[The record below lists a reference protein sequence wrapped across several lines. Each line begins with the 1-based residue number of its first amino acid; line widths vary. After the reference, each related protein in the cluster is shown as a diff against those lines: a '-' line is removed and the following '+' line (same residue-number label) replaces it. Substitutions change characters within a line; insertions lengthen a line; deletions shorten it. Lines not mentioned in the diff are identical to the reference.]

1 MTSALPVLTSTRTRA
16 RIARPFASLNRVSQ
30 PEWLFSVL
38 ALLVSFLSF
47 LANTGNEIAIVIGT
61 LVLLTALQLIAAI
74 RQSLQSGVIGRPLLL
89 GSLLIAFYGEAF
101 VSSLQNPAFRM
112 PFEAPVGFDQFP
124 ITLVRIGLV
133 YVALFQLATLAGY
146 SLRFRRT
153 AKIFNVA
160 NRQDRNGGV
169 VRIALY
175 LLAACAWVPLIASY
189 GLDFPT
195 ISHVLLSSRHAVG
208 DVAESDAGLLVN
220 FSSLSLFG
228 SAALLAKALF
238 SRSLLRPLDLI
249 VALIGIVPTIASGT
263 RYRLLYIFI
272 PLLVIAFARLATR
285 KQYRRLTMIA
295 AGGMLMLMLFQ
306 AQIAVRRVGWNH
318 FFEMKSDTF
327 LALKPTLQFDSLLF
341 AIYLVPR
348 HHPYF
353 MEPMTPYF
361 FTHWIPRSL
370 WPNKPI
376 SKAFEYYNATWT
388 RGAKLKIFN
397 VTPSIMGEYHLS
409 WGVFGVPMI
418 GFWIGFLLYLSD
430 ECTLRTNVAT
440 PCLAAVSIGMVYA
453 FLLASLRDYAPV
465 YFVHAALGAA
475 AMIVLTNKPQIQ
487 AQRVAGRPKL
497 LQGD

>member
-1 MTSALPVLTSTRTRA
+1 
-16 RIARPFASLNRVSQ
+16 
-30 PEWLFSVL
+30 
-38 ALLVSFLSF
+38 
-47 LANTGNEIAIVIGT
+47 
-61 LVLLTALQLIAAI
+61 
-74 RQSLQSGVIGRPLLL
+74 
-89 GSLLIAFYGEAF
+89 
-101 VSSLQNPAFRM
+101 
-112 PFEAPVGFDQFP
+112 
-124 ITLVRIGLV
+124 
-133 YVALFQLATLAGY
+133 
-146 SLRFRRT
+146 
-153 AKIFNVA
+153 
-160 NRQDRNGGV
+160 
-169 VRIALY
+169 
-175 LLAACAWVPLIASY
+175 
-189 GLDFPT
+189 
-195 ISHVLLSSRHAVG
+195 
-208 DVAESDAGLLVN
+208 
-220 FSSLSLFG
+220 
-228 SAALLAKALF
+228 
-238 SRSLLRPLDLI
+238 
-249 VALIGIVPTIASGT
+249 
-263 RYRLLYIFI
+263 
-272 PLLVIAFARLATR
+272 
-285 KQYRRLTMIA
+285 MIA

-388 RGAKLKIFN
+388 RGAKLKVFN

-430 ECTLRTNVAT
+430 EYMLRTNVTT

-465 YFVHAALGAA
+465 YFVHVALGAV
-475 AMIVLTNKPQIQ
+475 AMCFLTRRASISAPEVCFDAPN
-487 AQRVAGRPKL
+487 AKL
-497 LQGD
+497 RGLVSKTLSKI